1 MISVDSYRGWRS
13 LTHMFFET
21 ADRLGDRPFLWA
33 KRDGRFQPL
42 SWRETADAAGRLSRG
57 LRAHGIGRG
66 DRVAIVAENRPE
78 WLIGEI
84 AVLAAGAIAVP
95 AYTTNTPDDHRHILN
110 NSGAKAAIVSRQKLA
125 DALLPA
131 ALKSASCKLVVTV
144 EPLRLSQTVGQVR
157 VVGWQDLLAEGAAL
171 PDDVRAEAAKSAR
184 TDTAVII
191 HTSGTGGVPRGVM
204 LSHGAII
211 ANCMG
216 AYHLLQDHLD
226 YDAEVLLSFL
236 PLSHSYEHM
245 AGQFLALS
253 VGAQIYYAE
262 SVDHLV
268 ANMAEVRPTI
278 MTAVPR
284 LYEVMHARIQRA
296 TATTTGLKKWLFDKA
311 LELGRKRYEAPGSL
325 TLGERLIDA
334 VVERLVR
341 AKVRRRFGGRLKFFV
356 SGGAPLNHDIGL
368 YFTALG
374 VRLLQGY
381 GLTEASPV
389 ISANPP
395 VGYKIHTVGPP
406 LYGVEVRIADDGEI
420 LVRGENVMQGYYGD
434 ETATRQVIRDGWL
447 HTGDIG
453 VIDGDGHIQITDRK
467 KDIIINSGGDNVAP
481 QRVEGFLTLQPE
493 IAQAMVYGDRRPHL
507 VALIVPDAEMV
518 AGWARKNGRAPGLA
532 AVIDDPQFRELIAE
546 AVARVN
552 KQLGNAERVRRFA
565 LAREEFSVANGMM
578 TPSLKIRRHVIK
590 KTYEPMLEAL
600 YDAKG

>member
-1 MISVDSYRGWRS
+1 MISVDSYRGWQS
-13 LTHMFFET
+13 LTQMFFET
-21 ADRLGDRPFLWA
+21 ADRLGDKPFLWA
-33 KRDGRFQPL
+33 KRDGRYQPM
-42 SWRETADAAGRLSRG
+42 SWRAVAEAAGQLSRG

-66 DRVAIVAENRPE
+66 DRVAIVSENRPE
-78 WLIGEI
+78 WLIAEI
-84 AVLAAGAIAVP
+84 AILAAGAIAVP
-95 AYTTNTPDDHRHILN
+95 AYTTNTPDDHRHILD

-131 ALKSASCKLVVTV
+131 ALKSSSCRLVVTV
-144 EPLRLSQTVGQVR
+144 EPLRLSQTLGQVR
-157 VVGWQDLLAEGAAL
+157 VIGWSDLLAEGAAL
-171 PDDVRAEAAKSAR
+171 PDDVRAEAAKAR
-184 TDTAVII
+184 RADTAVII
-191 HTSGTGGVPRGVM
+191 HTSGTGGTPRGVM
-204 LSHGAII
+204 LSHGAIL

-216 AYHLLQDHLD
+216 AYHLLQEHLV
-226 YDAEVLLSFL
+226 YDSEVLLSFL

-262 SVDHLV
+262 GVEQLV
-268 ANMAEVRPTI
+268 GNMAEVRPTI

-284 LYEVMHARIQRA
+284 LYEVMHARIERA
-296 TATTTGLKKWLFDKA
+296 MAGMTGLRKWMFDKA
-311 LELGRKRYEAPGSL
+311 LALGAKRYEAPERM
-325 TLGERLIDA
+325 TLRERLVDA
-334 VVERLVR
+334 LVERTVR
-341 AKVRRRFGGRLKFFV
+341 AKVRKRFGGRLKFFV

-406 LYGVEVRIADDGEI
+406 LYGVEVRIADDGEL

-434 ETATRQVIRDGWL
+434 EAGTRQVIRDGWL

-453 VIDGDGHIQITDRK
+453 IIDNDGHIQITDRK
-467 KDIIINSGGDNVAP
+467 KDIIINSGGDNIAP

-493 IAQAMVYGDRRPHL
+493 IGQAMVYGDRRPHL
-507 VALIVPDAEMV
+507 VALIVPDAEL
-518 AGWARKNGRAPGLA
+518 AARWARKSGRADGLA
-532 AVIDDPQFRELIAE
+532 SLVDDPQFREVIAE

-565 LAREEFSVANGMM
+565 LAGEEFSVANGMM
-578 TPSLKIRRHVIK
+578 TPSLKIRRHIIK
-590 KTYEPMLEAL
+590 KAYEPVLEAL